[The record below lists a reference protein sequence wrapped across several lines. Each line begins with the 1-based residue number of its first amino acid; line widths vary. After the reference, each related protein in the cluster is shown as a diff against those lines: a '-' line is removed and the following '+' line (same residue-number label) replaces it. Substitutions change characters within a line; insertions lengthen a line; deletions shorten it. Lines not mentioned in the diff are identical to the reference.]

1 MPRRSTRTTTAKT
14 AVSEPLTPEVVEE
27 MPQEVA
33 ENTMIDAEPKAIVE
47 PDEFASSEF
56 IDANARLPRIQ
67 ALRGMNAK
75 FCGYFINI
83 NEMAKA
89 GFIDFDSVA
98 NELIEYTFES
108 SGETEQGLLLQ
119 KPRMLVC
126 PRTPLLGFDR
136 AATQET
142 EQLVIVG
149 HWQRSFKADDNIGN
163 CQFYEVILLNED
175 NQPLHTVPLSYVAKG
190 ANQATFSQE
199 WQKLTQE
206 VTACHAI
213 SNGIAARPK
222 DARFNSLCVFEPE
235 VKRELVG
242 QKQKSFTCRVTGHTV
257 PTMETWKSFFVGY
270 NQSLKKQ
277 VWDGLQPT
285 LPPAIPE
292 TLALPGVTEEE

>member
-1 MPRRSTRTTTAKT
+1 MPRRGTRTTTTKAS
-14 AVSEPLTPEVVEE
+14 VSEPLTPEVVEE
-27 MPQEVA
+27 IPTEIA
-33 ENTMIDAEPKAIVE
+33 GNTLINGEPTAITE

-56 IDANARLPRIQ
+56 IDKDARLPRIQ

-75 FCGYFINI
+75 FCGYFISVE
-83 NEMAKA
+83 EMAKA
-89 GFIDFDSVA
+89 GFLDFDSVA
-98 NELIEYTFES
+98 NELIEYSFES

-119 KPRMLVC
+119 KPRLLVC

-149 HWQRSFKADDNIGN
+149 HWQRSFKEDDNIGN

-175 NQPLHTVPLSYVAKG
+175 NQPLHTVPLSYIAKG

-206 VTACHAI
+206 VTACHALY
-213 SNGIAARPK
+213 NGIAARPK
-222 DARFNSLCVFEPE
+222 DARFKSLCVFEPE

-242 QKQKSFTCRVTGHTV
+242 QKQKSFSCRVVGHTV
-257 PTMETWKSFFVGY
+257 PTMENWKQFFVGY
-270 NQSLKKQ
+270 NPILKKQ

-292 TLALPGVTEEE
+292 TLALPGGVEE

>member
-1 MPRRSTRTTTAKT
+1 MTRNTTTT
-14 AVSEPLTPEVVEE
+14 TSVSEPLTPEVVEQ
-27 MPQEVA
+27 MPTEIA
-33 ENTMIDAEPKAIVE
+33 ENTLINNEPTAISE

-56 IDANARLPRIQ
+56 IDPNARLPRIQ
-67 ALRGMNAK
+67 ALRGMNPK
-75 FCGYFINI
+75 LCGYFINI

-98 NELIEYTFES
+98 NELVEYTFES
-108 SGETEQGLLLQ
+108 SGKTEQGLLLQ

-126 PRTPLLGFDR
+126 PRTPLLGFDK

-149 HWQRSFKADDNIGN
+149 HWQRSFKEDDNIGN
-163 CQFYEVILLNED
+163 CQFYEIILLNED

-206 VTACHAI
+206 VTTCHAI
-213 SNGIAARPK
+213 ANGIAARPK
-222 DARFNSLCVFEPE
+222 DARFKSLCVFELE
-235 VKRELVG
+235 AKREQVG
-242 QKQKSFTCRVTGHTV
+242 TKQKSFACRVTGHTV

-270 NQSLKKQ
+270 NPILKKQ

-292 TLALPGVTEEE
+292 TLALPGGTEEE